1 MKLKQLAHINL
12 GYPFRGKISE
22 TEEADVL
29 AVQMKDVASNSGVN
43 WLGCVKTE
51 LGGKRKPDWLQ
62 LGDILF
68 TARGSNNY
76 AVQIDETVA
85 DYQAVAAPHFY
96 VVRIKNDT
104 LLPEY
109 LTWLL
114 NQEPCQRYFQREA
127 EGSLHKSIRRS
138 VLENT
143 PIALPTQEKQ
153 RAIIG
158 FANTLKRENQL
169 LEQLVQNGQKM
180 MQTIA
185 NDLLHNPGKTNHD

>member
-1 MKLKQLAHINL
+1 LKLKHLAHINL

-22 TEEADVL
+22 IEEADVL
-29 AVQMKDVASNSGVN
+29 AVQMKDVASNTGVY

-85 DYQAVAAPHFY
+85 GYQAVAAPHFY
-96 VVRIKNDT
+96 VVRIKKDT

-109 LTWLL
+109 LAWLL
-114 NQEPCQRYFQREA
+114 NQEPCQRYFQRKA

-143 PIALPTQEKQ
+143 PIAVPTLEKQ
-153 RAIIG
+153 HAIIG
-158 FANTLKRENQL
+158 FANTLKRESQL

-185 NDLLHNPGKTNHD
+185 NDLLQNTGKTNYD